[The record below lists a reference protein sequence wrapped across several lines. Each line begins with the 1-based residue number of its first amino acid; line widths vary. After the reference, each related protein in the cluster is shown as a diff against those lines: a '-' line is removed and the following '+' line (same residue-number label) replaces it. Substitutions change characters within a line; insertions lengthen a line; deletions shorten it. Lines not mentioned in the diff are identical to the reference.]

1 VAKAK
6 PVAIMKALQ
15 RTMVVKRQFSEDL
28 KEIFLSSGV
37 EKNYATLSNA
47 ELIV

>member
-1 VAKAK
+1 
-6 PVAIMKALQ
+6 
-15 RTMVVKRQFSEDL
+15 MVVKRQFSEDL
-28 KEIFLSSGV
+28 REIFLSSGV